1 MQHTRLIDVS
11 RPLRQS
17 MNTNDT
23 PPTTQQALD
32 ATPLPPSTD
41 YAQDHDGPVLQL
53 VRQVLHKGTTLAD
66 RVKKLRWK
74 RRRPVEVD
82 GPEVDT
88 EPQEATPESL
98 VEEDTL

>member
-1 MQHTRLIDVS
+1 
-11 RPLRQS
+11 